1 MLIGISNLLQTDLTL
16 EYDNEV
22 TCSDA
27 SEGGGAVARATDL
40 TWSGKSYV
48 DRGLRA
54 ELGPIDCPV
63 LLISCF
69 NGIGGC
75 FRIYDIL
82 GVKVMGMVSVDVSR
96 EANRVTR
103 STWPQVDEHDDIN
116 AITRQDVWR
125 WANSFARALE
135 VHVWAGFPCV
145 HLSSVRAFRQNLYG
159 EGSNLF
165 WRLLELLG
173 WIQEIFGTF
182 AKVKFCI
189 ENVASMDEA
198 ARRQISAELEVM
210 PVKLD
215 PADCMPYSRPR
226 LAWCSEPLYQMEGIE
241 LWEEQDYIRA
251 YVTAPCPSTEQW
263 IRPGWTWP
271 GEEWGAKFPTF
282 MKSIK
287 RTSPPPVP
295 AGYRRATPEMI
306 RRWTEDSF
314 RFPPYQYAE
323 KFLLTHPSQPAR
335 LLDSSER
342 ELLLGFG
349 TQHTAT
355 PLPIVLSGLSGGN
368 GNIYLSSGGSTRPI
382 SMCWRCG

>member
-1 MLIGISNLLQTDLTL
+1 M
-16 EYDNEV
+16 
-22 TCSDA
+22 
-27 SEGGGAVARATDL
+27 
-40 TWSGKSYV
+40 
-48 DRGLRA
+48 
-54 ELGPIDCPV
+54 
-63 LLISCF
+63 
-69 NGIGGC
+69 
-75 FRIYDIL
+75 
-82 GVKVMGMVSVDVSR
+82 
-96 EANRVTR
+96 
-103 STWPQVDEHDDIN
+103 
-116 AITRQDVWR
+116 
-125 WANSFARALE
+125 
-135 VHVWAGFPCV
+135 WAGFPCV